1 MRRCEWRKRSGAAAL
16 EDADEPAEG
25 QQRAGIVPPTA
36 MQDEGLLTALEG
48 LAEQLQIPV
57 TYAALSTEELPGR
70 GGMCVVRG
78 ERRIIIE
85 RSLATREKACL
96 LASGLAQFDFEDVFL
111 LPAVREAIEWAKTHR
126 G

>member
-1 MRRCEWRKRSGAAAL
+1 
-16 EDADEPAEG
+16 
-25 QQRAGIVPPTA
+25 

-57 TYAALSTEELPGR
+57 TYAALATEELPGR
-70 GGMCVVRG
+70 GGMCVIHG

-85 RSLATREKACL
+85 RSLTTREKARL
-96 LASGLAQFDFEDVFL
+96 LAAGLAQFDFEDVFL
-111 LPAVREAIEWAKTHR
+111 LPAVRDAIERARQASPTSSV